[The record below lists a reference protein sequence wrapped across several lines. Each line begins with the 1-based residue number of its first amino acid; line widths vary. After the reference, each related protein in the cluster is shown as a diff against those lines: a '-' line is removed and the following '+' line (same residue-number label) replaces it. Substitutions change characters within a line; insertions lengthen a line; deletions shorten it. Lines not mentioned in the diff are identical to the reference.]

1 MGYVEW
7 IQWDWNRLVNMS
19 GKEMHSK
26 LVEDHSGESEK
37 ILAGEDTSAAR
48 SFRGDTTSMHAG
60 F

>member
-1 MGYVEW
+1 MEW
-7 IQWDWNRLVNMS
+7 IQWDWKRLVNMS

-48 SFRGDTTSMHAG
+48 SFRGDATSMHEG

>member
-1 MGYVEW
+1 MDSVGLEQVAKHEW
-7 IQWDWNRLVNMS
+7 
-19 GKEMHSK
+19 KEMHSK
-26 LVEDHSGESEK
+26 LVEDHNGESEK